1 MPDHAPAGPA
11 AARRVVLYPD
21 PVLRRR
27 ALPVARIDAS
37 IRALVADM
45 FATMDAEDGA
55 GLAAPQIGES
65 LRIFVTGTSERDVA
79 RRAYLNPVLV
89 DVTGDLEPMEE
100 GCLSLPGIR
109 GSVRRP
115 TTVTIRALDLE
126 GNEFTETSSAFAAR
140 VWQHEFDHLEGVL
153 ITDKMNPIDRLR
165 VRRALKDLKLSAGA
179 DG

>member
-55 GLAAPQIGES
+55 GLAAGP
-65 LRIFVTGTSERDVA
+65 
-79 RRAYLNPVLV
+79 
-89 DVTGDLEPMEE
+89 
-100 GCLSLPGIR
+100 
-109 GSVRRP
+109 
-115 TTVTIRALDLE
+115 
-126 GNEFTETSSAFAAR
+126 
-140 VWQHEFDHLEGVL
+140 
-153 ITDKMNPIDRLR
+153 
-165 VRRALKDLKLSAGA
+165 AGA
-179 DG
+179 